1 MQGGR
6 RAETS
11 RTYLYFLVA
20 LVLLELLLGYELFVI
35 QNCLKWAPLRRDV
48 SMGVD
53 QTGPARTLLVRQ
65 SADVDSEPLAISVLP
80 SDRTQRIKELI
91 EPLLNIPVALQRLK
105 SGGRI
110 LKDAQRVSDYSVL
123 KPDAIVW
130 VYQVSVPLVR
140 CPTPGCNCEMK
151 PSRIESHLLRCP
163 ALAEKHALL
172 ECGYCSPAINA
183 GGADELE
190 AADPDELKVSSLPF
204 DEREF
209 CARVLRAHDAAGAIA
224 ICEDAV
230 AACEDEVAACEE
242 AGAAVAEP
250 AAAGRGA
257 AGMPTAVS
265 PPTAE
270 AAAAEVAISAEAA
283 AGERAAALGAGSRG
297 QGSHGGGR
305 RGQERHQE
313 QREAIAAR
321 VEAMGSVL

>member
-1 MQGGR
+1 
-6 RAETS
+6 
-11 RTYLYFLVA
+11 
-20 LVLLELLLGYELFVI
+20 
-35 QNCLKWAPLRRDV
+35 
-48 SMGVD
+48 MGVD

-65 SADVDSEPLAISVLP
+65 SADVDSQPLAISVLP

-123 KPDAIVW
+123 KPGAIVW
-130 VYQVSVPLVR
+130 VHQVSVPLVR

-151 PSRIESHLLRCP
+151 PSRIEAHLLRCP

-190 AADPDELKVSSLPF
+190 AADPDELEVSSLPF

-209 CARVLRAHDAAGAIA
+209 CARVLQAHAAAGAIA

-230 AACEDEVAACEE
+230 AACEDEVAACKE
-242 AGAAVAEP
+242 AGGAIAEP

-257 AGMPTAVS
+257 AAVPTAVS
-265 PPTAE
+265 PPRAE
-270 AAAAEVAISAEAA
+270 AGAAEIAISAEAGA
-283 AGERAAALGAGSRG
+283 AEIATSAEAGATERAAELGAGSRG

>member
-1 MQGGR
+1 
-6 RAETS
+6 
-11 RTYLYFLVA
+11 
-20 LVLLELLLGYELFVI
+20 
-35 QNCLKWAPLRRDV
+35 
-48 SMGVD
+48 MGVD

-123 KPDAIVW
+123 KPGAIVW
-130 VYQVSVPLVR
+130 VHQVSVPLVR

-151 PSRIESHLLRCP
+151 PSRIEAHLLRCP

-190 AADPDELKVSSLPF
+190 ATDPDELEVSSLPF

-209 CARVLRAHDAAGAIA
+209 CARVLQAHAAAGAIA
-224 ICEDAV
+224 ICEDAI
-230 AACEDEVAACEE
+230 AACADEVAGCEE
-242 AGAAVAEP
+242 AGGAIAEP
-250 AAAGRGA
+250 ATAGRGA

-270 AAAAEVAISAEAA
+270 AAGAEVATSAEAGA
-283 AGERAAALGAGSRG
+283 AERAAALGAGSRG
-297 QGSHGGGR
+297 QGSHGSGR

-313 QREAIAAR
+313 QRDAIAAR
-321 VEAMGSVL
+321 VEAMRSVL

>member
-1 MQGGR
+1 M
-6 RAETS
+6 T
-11 RTYLYFLVA
+11 FLV
-20 LVLLELLLGYELFVI
+20 
-35 QNCLKWAPLRRDV
+35 PLATVRSPERHGGATAV
-48 SMGVD
+48 RERMGVD
-53 QTGPARTLLVRQ
+53 ETGPARTLLVRQ
-65 SADVDSEPLAISVLP
+65 SADVDSQPLAISVLP

-91 EPLLNIPVALQRLK
+91 EPLMNIPVALQRLK

-123 KPDAIVW
+123 KPGAIVW
-130 VYQVSVPLVR
+130 VHQVSVPLVR

-151 PSRIESHLLRCP
+151 PSRIEAHLQRCP

-190 AADPDELKVSSLPF
+190 AADPDELEVSSLPF

-209 CARVLRAHDAAGAIA
+209 CARVLRAHAAAGAIA
-224 ICEDAV
+224 ICEDAI

-242 AGAAVAEP
+242 AGGAVAEP
-250 AAAGRGA
+250 ATVGRGA
-257 AGMPTAVS
+257 AVVPTAVS

-270 AAAAEVAISAEAA
+270 AGAAEIATSAEAGA
-283 AGERAAALGAGSRG
+283 AERAAALGAGSRG
-297 QGSHGGGR
+297 QGSHGGGK

>member
-1 MQGGR
+1 MCLSVCLWRHAGR
-6 RAETS
+6 RDRE
-11 RTYLYFLVA
+11 R
-20 LVLLELLLGYELFVI
+20 
-35 QNCLKWAPLRRDV
+35 
-48 SMGVD
+48 MGVD

-65 SADVDSEPLAISVLP
+65 SADVDSQPLAILVLP

-123 KPDAIVW
+123 KPGAIVW
-130 VYQVSVPLVR
+130 VHQVSVPLVR

-151 PSRIESHLLRCP
+151 PSRIEGHLLRCP

-190 AADPDELKVSSLPF
+190 AAEVSSLPF

-209 CARVLRAHDAAGAIA
+209 CARVLRAHTAAGAIA
-224 ICEDAV
+224 ICEDEV
-230 AACEDEVAACEE
+230 AACED
-242 AGAAVAEP
+242 AGGSVAEP
-250 AAAGRGA
+250 ATAGRGA
-257 AGMPTAVS
+257 AVVPTGIS
-265 PPTAE
+265 PPVAE
-270 AAAAEVAISAEAA
+270 AGAAEVAISAEAGA
-283 AGERAAALGAGSRG
+283 AERAAALGAGSRG
-297 QGSHGGGR
+297 QGSHGVGR
-305 RGQERHQE
+305 RGQGRHQE

>member
-1 MQGGR
+1 
-6 RAETS
+6 
-11 RTYLYFLVA
+11 
-20 LVLLELLLGYELFVI
+20 
-35 QNCLKWAPLRRDV
+35 
-48 SMGVD
+48 MGVD

-65 SADVDSEPLAISVLP
+65 SADVDSQPLAISVLP

-123 KPDAIVW
+123 KPGAIVW

-151 PSRIESHLLRCP
+151 PSRIEAHLQRCP

-183 GGADELE
+183 GGVDELE
-190 AADPDELKVSSLPF
+190 ADEVSSLPF

-209 CARVLRAHDAAGAIA
+209 CARVLRAHAAAGAIA

-242 AGAAVAEP
+242 AGGAVAEP
-250 AAAGRGA
+250 ATVGRGA

-283 AGERAAALGAGSRG
+283 AGERAAAFGAGSRG

>member
-1 MQGGR
+1 M
-6 RAETS
+6 
-11 RTYLYFLVA
+11 
-20 LVLLELLLGYELFVI
+20 
-35 QNCLKWAPLRRDV
+35 
-48 SMGVD
+48 D

-65 SADVDSEPLAISVLP
+65 SADVGSQPLAISVLP

-105 SGGRI
+105 SSGRI

-123 KPDAIVW
+123 KPGAIVW
-130 VYQVSVPLVR
+130 VHQVSVPLVR

-151 PSRIESHLLRCP
+151 PSRVEAHLLRCP

-190 AADPDELKVSSLPF
+190 AEVSFLPF

-209 CARVLRAHDAAGAIA
+209 CARVLRAHSAAGAIA
-224 ICEDAV
+224 ICGDEV
-230 AACEDEVAACEE
+230 AACEDEVAACED
-242 AGAAVAEP
+242 AGGSVVEP

-257 AGMPTAVS
+257 AVVPTVIS

-270 AAAAEVAISAEAA
+270 AGAAETAISAEAGAAEMAISAEAA
-283 AGERAAALGAGSRG
+283 AAERAAALGAGNRG
-297 QGSHGGGR
+297 QGGHGGGR

-321 VEAMGSVL
+321 VEAMGSVH